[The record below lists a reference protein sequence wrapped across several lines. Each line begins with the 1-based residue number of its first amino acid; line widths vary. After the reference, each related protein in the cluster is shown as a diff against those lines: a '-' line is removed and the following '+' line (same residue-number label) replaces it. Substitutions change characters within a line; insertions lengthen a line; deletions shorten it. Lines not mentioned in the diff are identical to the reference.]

1 MSARHGRKKEGAL
14 ERLTPE
20 DYFREALAV
29 LGESGS
35 EAMTI
40 AILCDRLDVT
50 KGSFYHH
57 FGGMPGFV
65 SQLLEYWEREHSERL
80 IKISKAQPDPTLRIF
95 TLTEMGVGLPHASEA
110 AIRAWGRSS
119 PEVAEATAR
128 VDRRRERHLVDAV
141 SALGIDRARA
151 RVLARI
157 ALNVLVGVQQRE
169 HPVDLKRLRQMF
181 EEVNKLVF
189 LEADPELVERLMEI
203 TGH

>member
-1 MSARHGRKKEGAL
+1 M

-20 DYFREALAV
+20 DYFREALAI
-29 LGESGS
+29 LGEAGS

-40 AILCDRLDVT
+40 ALLCERLDVT

-65 SQLLEYWEREHSERL
+65 TQLLEYWEREHSERL
-80 IKISKAQPDPTLRIF
+80 IKISRAQPDPTLRIF

-119 PEVAEATAR
+119 PEVARATER
-128 VDRRRERHLVDAV
+128 VDRRRDRHLVEAV
-141 SALGIDRARA
+141 SALGIDRQRA

-157 ALNVLVGVQQRE
+157 GLSLLIGVQQRE

-189 LEADPELVERLMEI
+189 LEADPELVARLMEI
-203 TGH
+203 TDR

>member
-1 MSARHGRKKEGAL
+1 L

-35 EAMTI
+35 EALTI
-40 AILCDRLDVT
+40 ALLCDRLEVT

-65 SQLLEYWEREHSERL
+65 TQLLDYWEREHSERL

-128 VDRRRERHLVDAV
+128 VDRRRERHLVEAV

-169 HPVDLKRLRQMF
+169 QPVDLKRLRQMF

-189 LEADPELVERLMEI
+189 LEADPALVARVMEVA
-203 TGH
+203 TR